1 MAANEQAGRNQKLK
15 MLYLAKIF
23 LEETDDL
30 HSLTMQEIISKL
42 ESYEVNANRR
52 TLYKDFEEL
61 RNFGY
66 DIVST
71 KTGRECYYQLVSR
84 DFELPE
90 LKLLVDSVQSAKFI
104 TNKKSNELIKKIE
117 KLASDFDA
125 QDLQRQVL
133 VAGRVKSMNESVYIN
148 VDALHRAINEK
159 KQIRFQYSRW
169 NMKKQL
175 EKRHNG
181 EFFQVTPWAL
191 MWDDENYYLV
201 AYDPVAD
208 MIKHYRV
215 DKMSSIQ
222 EVEGKREGRQLFK
235 DLNTSEYAKQ
245 HFGMFT
251 GELKEVELLVD
262 NELIGVMIDRFGKR
276 IRVIPV
282 DESRFK
288 TTVKVAV
295 SPQFIGWVLALG
307 NKVKITAPDEVVQT
321 MKNIVNELSYVYNI
335 GRQ

>member
-1 MAANEQAGRNQKLK
+1 MAGGINQKLK
-15 MLYLAKIF
+15 LLYLADIF
-23 LEETDDL
+23 R
-30 HSLTMQEIISKL
+30 
-42 ESYEVNANRR
+42 RR
-52 TLYKDFEEL
+52 TDEDHMLTLPEITDLLQENGVEVERKTMYTDFDEL
-61 RNFGY
+61 RKFGL
-66 DIVST
+66 DIQKEKIGNYSYYHLVN
-71 KTGRECYYQLVSR
+71 RE
-84 DFELPE
+84 FETAE
-90 LKLLVDSVQSAKFI
+90 LKLIIDSIQSAKFI
-104 TNKKSNELIKKIE
+104 TERKSRELIKKIE

-125 QDLQRQVL
+125 QDMQRQVL

-148 VDALHRAINEK
+148 VDALHRAINDK

-201 AYDPVAD
+201 AYDPIAD

-222 EVEGKREGRQLFK
+222 EVEGKREGRQLFR

-251 GELKEVELLVD
+251 GELKDVELLVD

-282 DESRFK
+282 DESHFR

-295 SPQFIGWVLALG
+295 SPQFVGWVLALG
-307 NKVKITAPDEVVQT
+307 DKIQLLSPQEEVEMVKTIIS
-321 MKNIVNELSYVYNI
+321 KLFYLYK
-335 GRQ
+335 

>member
-1 MAANEQAGRNQKLK
+1 MAGGINQKLK
-15 MLYLAKIF
+15 LLYLADIF
-23 LEETDDL
+23 R
-30 HSLTMQEIISKL
+30 
-42 ESYEVNANRR
+42 RR
-52 TLYKDFEEL
+52 TDEDHMLTLPEITDLLQENGVEVERKTMYTDFDEL
-61 RNFGY
+61 RKYGL
-66 DIVST
+66 DIQKEKIGNYSYYHLVN
-71 KTGRECYYQLVSR
+71 RE
-84 DFELPE
+84 FETAE
-90 LKLLVDSVQSAKFI
+90 LKLIIDSIQSAKFI
-104 TNKKSNELIKKIE
+104 TERKSRELIKKIE

-201 AYDPVAD
+201 AYDPIAD

-215 DKMSSIQ
+215 DKMSNIQ
-222 EVEGKREGRQLFK
+222 EVEGKREGRQLFR

-251 GELKEVELLVD
+251 GELKDVELLVD

-282 DESRFK
+282 DENLFR

-295 SPQFIGWVLALG
+295 SPQFIGWILSLG
-307 NKVKITAPDEVVQT
+307 DKVMIISPEEIKEA
-321 MKNIVNELSYVYNI
+321 MKDRIRSIYKLYE
-335 GRQ
+335 GTEER

>member
-1 MAANEQAGRNQKLK
+1 MAGGINQKLK
-15 MLYLAKIF
+15 LLYLADIF
-23 LEETDDL
+23 R
-30 HSLTMQEIISKL
+30 
-42 ESYEVNANRR
+42 RR
-52 TLYKDFEEL
+52 TDEDHMLTLPEITDLLQENGVEVERKTMYTDFDEL
-61 RNFGY
+61 RKYGL
-66 DIVST
+66 DIQKEKIGNYSYYHLVN
-71 KTGRECYYQLVSR
+71 RE
-84 DFELPE
+84 FETAE
-90 LKLLVDSVQSAKFI
+90 LKLIIDSIQSAKFI
-104 TNKKSNELIKKIE
+104 TERKSRELIKKIE

-201 AYDPVAD
+201 AYDPIAD

-215 DKMSSIQ
+215 DKMSNIQ
-222 EVEGKREGRQLFK
+222 EVEGKREGRQLFR

-282 DESRFK
+282 DENHFK
-288 TTVKVAV
+288 TIVKVAV
-295 SPQFIGWVLALG
+295 SPQFLGWLLALG
-307 NKVKITAPDEVVQT
+307 DKIKVINPTDVESLVKKKILAIQ
-321 MKNIVNELSYVYNI
+321 KLYK
-335 GRQ
+335 

>member
-1 MAANEQAGRNQKLK
+1 MAGGINQKLK
-15 MLYLAKIF
+15 LLYLADIF
-23 LEETDDL
+23 R
-30 HSLTMQEIISKL
+30 
-42 ESYEVNANRR
+42 RR
-52 TLYKDFEEL
+52 TDEDHMLTLPEITDLLQENGVEVERKTMYTDFDEL
-61 RNFGY
+61 RKFGL
-66 DIVST
+66 DIQKEKIGNYSYYHLVN
-71 KTGRECYYQLVSR
+71 RE
-84 DFELPE
+84 FETAE
-90 LKLLVDSVQSAKFI
+90 LKLIIDSIQSAKFI
-104 TNKKSNELIKKIE
+104 TERKSRELTKKIE

-125 QDLQRQVL
+125 QDMQRQVL

-148 VDALHRAINEK
+148 VDALHRAINDK

-201 AYDPVAD
+201 AYDPIAD

-222 EVEGKREGRQLFK
+222 EVEGKREGRQLFR

-251 GELKEVELLVD
+251 GELKDVELLVD

-282 DESRFK
+282 DESHFR

-295 SPQFIGWVLALG
+295 SPQFVGWVLALG
-307 NKVKITAPDEVVQT
+307 DKIQLLSPQEEVEMVKTIIS
-321 MKNIVNELSYVYNI
+321 KLFYLYK
-335 GRQ
+335 

>member
-1 MAANEQAGRNQKLK
+1 MAGGINQKLK
-15 MLYLAKIF
+15 LLYLADIF
-23 LEETDDL
+23 R
-30 HSLTMQEIISKL
+30 
-42 ESYEVNANRR
+42 RR
-52 TLYKDFEEL
+52 TDEDHMLTLPEITDLLQENGVEVERKTMYTDFDEL
-61 RNFGY
+61 RKYGL
-66 DIVST
+66 DIQKEKIGNYSYYHLVN
-71 KTGRECYYQLVSR
+71 RE
-84 DFELPE
+84 FETAE
-90 LKLLVDSVQSAKFI
+90 LKLIIDSIQSAKFI
-104 TNKKSNELIKKIE
+104 TERKSRELIKKIE

-201 AYDPVAD
+201 AYDPIAD

-215 DKMSSIQ
+215 DKMSNIQ
-222 EVEGKREGRQLFK
+222 EVEGKREGRQLFR

-251 GELKEVELLVD
+251 GELKDVELLVD

-282 DESRFK
+282 DENHFR

-295 SPQFIGWVLALG
+295 SPQFIGWILSLG
-307 NKVKITAPDEVVQT
+307 DKVMIISPEEIKEA
-321 MKNIVNELSYVYNI
+321 MKDRIRSIYKLYE
-335 GRQ
+335 GTEER

>member
-1 MAANEQAGRNQKLK
+1 MAGGINQKLK
-15 MLYLAKIF
+15 LLYLADIF
-23 LEETDDL
+23 R
-30 HSLTMQEIISKL
+30 
-42 ESYEVNANRR
+42 RR
-52 TLYKDFEEL
+52 TDEDHMLTLPELIDLLQDNGIEVERKTMYTDFDEL
-61 RNFGY
+61 RKYGL
-66 DIVST
+66 DIQKEKIGNYS
-71 KTGRECYYQLVSR
+71 YYHLVNR
-84 DFELPE
+84 DFETAE
-90 LKLLVDSVQSAKFI
+90 LKLIIDSIQSAKFI
-104 TNKKSNELIKKIE
+104 TERKSRDLIKKIE